1 MHISKEKSQ
10 IMKMKTLATV
20 LFKLFI
26 YLCYGSNSHFV
37 TLRYMQT
44 SAYYASTCTLSLTDT
59 HIYQR
64 LAHK

>member
-10 IMKMKTLATV
+10 IMKLKTLATV

-26 YLCYGSNSHFV
+26 YLCYGSSSHFV

-44 SAYYASTCTLSLTDT
+44 SAYIMHPHVHSLTDT
-59 HIYQR
+59 HTYQR